1 MADIRERR
9 TLWRSPVALSESEQ
23 RVWAKEVA
31 LHAHAG
37 QLDKAGEPYISDCQ
51 RVAGAV
57 EGDKAKTVAFLHDV
71 VEKGPG
77 WTFERLL
84 DAGFSQDVVA
94 AVESLTHR
102 PGETKDALTIR
113 AAANALGAAVK
124 RADLQDNLAQVEG
137 QGRDVAQYRGR
148 LLLLGVAANN
158 DEHMEQNEGADDDR
172 RRDQFGPKFS
182 QGDARAMTRRENADR
197 VAKTGLI
204 LFFGLAAAAAIFFI
218 LSR

>member
-1 MADIRERR
+1 MADIREKR

-37 QLDKAGEPYISDCQ
+37 QLDKAGEPYIRHCQ

-57 EGDKAKTVAFLHDV
+57 EGDKAKTVALLHDV
-71 VEKGPG
+71 VEKAPG

-113 AAANALGAAVK
+113 AAANALGAVVK

-137 QGRDVAQYRGR
+137 QGRDVAQYRRR
-148 LLLLGVAANN
+148 LLLLDVAATN
-158 DEHMEQNEGADDDR
+158 DEHMGQDEGAGD
-172 RRDQFGPKFS
+172 GPKFL
-182 QGDARAMTRRENADR
+182 QGDARATTRRQNADR
-197 VAKTGLI
+197 VAKKVLI
-204 LFFGLAAAAAIFFI
+204 LFVGLAAAAAIFFI
-218 LSR
+218 LSP